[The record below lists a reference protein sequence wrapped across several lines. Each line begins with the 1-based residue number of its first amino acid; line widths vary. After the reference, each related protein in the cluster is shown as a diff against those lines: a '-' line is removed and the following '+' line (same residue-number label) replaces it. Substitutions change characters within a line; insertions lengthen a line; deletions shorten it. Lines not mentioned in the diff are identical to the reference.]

1 MPGRHGARGTLRGP
15 RAPFFLR
22 AAETGAPFASA
33 MDLNALRLFVD
44 IVDAGNLSA
53 AARKLKMTRANV
65 SYHLKALEEELGVQ
79 LLRRTTRHVEPTPV
93 GAGLYEHGRNILGE
107 VAAANALISNMGK
120 SLQGHVRLSVPTGL
134 GHALLSPLLVQF
146 KQRYPDITLDVVFDN
161 RIHNLVSED
170 VEVALRIISTPPDS
184 VVATEIGEVDWVV
197 CAAPSYLAGKVAP
210 TVLGDLTA
218 HAIVCASPIGQKLKA
233 SGTRAGGGDTREQ
246 VVLAP
251 TLSSENFAFLK
262 DAVVSGLGIGIF
274 PLYAIGPEL
283 EQGALQ
289 PLLGDYR
296 ISVFGSKLYMLTMP
310 NRYQTMA
317 TRYLLTFLKAELQAI
332 WPRVRAARAYS
343 ENTKD

>member
-1 MPGRHGARGTLRGP
+1 
-15 RAPFFLR
+15 
-22 AAETGAPFASA
+22 

-107 VAAANALISNMGK
+107 VAAANALISSMGK

-134 GHALLSPLLVQF
+134 GHAMLSPLLVQF

-184 VVATEIGEVDWVV
+184 VVATEIGTVDWVV
-197 CAAPSYLAGKVAP
+197 CAAPSYLAGRTPPVA
-210 TVLGDLTA
+210 LADLTG
-218 HAIVCASPIGQKLKA
+218 HDIVCASPIGQKLKA
-233 SGTRAGGGDTREQ
+233 SGLREGGAEREQ
-246 VVLAP
+246 VVLDP

-274 PLYAIGPEL
+274 PLYAVGADL
-283 EQGALQ
+283 ATGALV
-289 PLLGDYR
+289 PLLADYR

-317 TRYLLTFLKAELQAI
+317 TRYLLTFLKTELQAI
-332 WPRVRAARAYS
+332 WPRAHAGSAVS
-343 ENTKD
+343 ESTGD

>member
-1 MPGRHGARGTLRGP
+1 
-15 RAPFFLR
+15 
-22 AAETGAPFASA
+22 

-107 VAAANALISNMGK
+107 VAAANALISSMGK

-134 GHALLSPLLVQF
+134 GHAMLSPLLVQF

-184 VVATEIGEVDWVV
+184 VVATEIGTVEWIV
-197 CAAPSYLAGKVAP
+197 CAAPSYLAGREAPKVLA
-210 TVLGDLTA
+210 DLTA
-218 HAIVCASPIGQKLKA
+218 HDIVCATPIGQKLKP
-233 SGTRAGGGDTREQ
+233 SGTRGPHGEREH
-246 VVLAP
+246 VVLEP

-262 DAVVSGLGIGIF
+262 DAVTSGLGIGIF
-274 PLYAIGPEL
+274 PLYAVGQDL
-283 EQGALQ
+283 DDGALV
-289 PLLGDYR
+289 PLLPDYR
-296 ISVFGSKLYMLTMP
+296 ISVFGSRLYMLTMP

-317 TRYLLTFLKAELQAI
+317 TRYLLTFLKTELQAI
-332 WPRVRAARAYS
+332 WPRGRGASAYS
-343 ENTKD
+343 ESTQD

>member
-1 MPGRHGARGTLRGP
+1 
-15 RAPFFLR
+15 
-22 AAETGAPFASA
+22 

-107 VAAANALISNMGK
+107 VAAANALISSMGK

-134 GHALLSPLLVQF
+134 GHAMLSPLLVQF

-184 VVATEIGEVDWVV
+184 VVATEIGVVDWVV
-197 CAAPSYLAGKVAP
+197 CAAPSYLAGRTAP
-210 TVLGDLTA
+210 GVLADLTG
-218 HAIVCASPIGQKLKA
+218 HSIVCASPIGQKLKA
-233 SGTRAGGGDTREQ
+233 SGTREDSNGGGEREQ
-246 VVLAP
+246 VVLEP

-274 PLYAIGPEL
+274 PLYAVGHDL
-283 EQGALQ
+283 DAGTLV
-289 PLLGDYR
+289 PLLANYR
-296 ISVFGSKLYMLTMP
+296 ISVFGSRLYMLTMP

-317 TRYLLTFLKAELQAI
+317 TRYLLTFLKTELQAI
-332 WPRVRAARAYS
+332 WPRMRAGSAYS
-343 ENTKD
+343 ENTQD

>member
-1 MPGRHGARGTLRGP
+1 
-15 RAPFFLR
+15 
-22 AAETGAPFASA
+22 

-65 SYHLKALEEELGVQ
+65 SYHLKALEEALGVQ

-107 VAAANALISNMGK
+107 VAAATSLINSMGK

-134 GHALLSPLLVQF
+134 GHVLMSQLLVKF
-146 KQRYPDITLDVVFDN
+146 KHRYPDITLDVVFDN

-170 VEVALRIISTPPDS
+170 VEVALRIISTPPES
-184 VVATEIGEVDWVV
+184 VVATEIGVV
-197 CAAPSYLAGKVAP
+197 EWIVCGAPGYLAAQPAP
-210 TVLGDLTA
+210 RELADLKD

-233 SGTRAGGGDTREQ
+233 FGTRGHGADAVREQ
-246 VVLAP
+246 VALEP

-262 DAVVSGLGIGIF
+262 EGVLGDVGLGIF
-274 PLYAIGPEL
+274 PLYAVADEL
-283 EQGALQ
+283 AAGTLVALL
-289 PLLGDYR
+289 PDYR
-296 ISVFGSKLYMLTMP
+296 ISVFGSRLYMLTMP

-317 TRYLLTFLKAELQAI
+317 TRYLLNFLRTELQVL
-332 WPRVRAARAYS
+332 WPAPRQAAGAG
-343 ENTKD
+343 EAGAAPGAG